1 MAVKEGKEL
10 SPKWLKF
17 ADEYLVDLNGAQ
29 AAIRAGYSEKTAR
42 SIANRLLTYVDIQE
56 YIQKR
61 RKEIQ
66 KSLQI
71 TQERI
76 LEEEARLAFVDVRF
90 LFDENGDLLPI
101 HKIPEDA
108 RRAIAGVEITD
119 LEKVKGVKRKYRL
132 SDKGRALERISKHLG
147 LYAAKKHEHTGK
159 DGGPIETKIT
169 DFPKEP
175 ATIKEWEEQ
184 RKEAEE
190 HRENNKEEG

>member
-1 MAVKEGKEL
+1 MAVKEGEL
-10 SPKWLKF
+10 TPKQANF
-17 ADEYLVDLNGAQ
+17 VEEYLIDLNATQ
-29 AAIRAGYSEKTAR
+29 AAIRAGYSEKSAE
-42 SIANRLLTYVDIQE
+42 SIGHENLSKPKIYEKIQA
-56 YIQKR
+56 R
-61 RKEIQ
+61 RKELQ
-66 KSLQI
+66 ESLQI

-108 RRAIAGVEITD
+108 RRAIAGVEVTD

-147 LYAAKKHEHTGK
+147 LYAAKKHEHSGPG
-159 DGGPIETKIT
+159 GGPIETKIT
-169 DFPKEP
+169 DFPTEP
-175 ATIKEWEEQ
+175 KTKKEWEQQ

-190 HRENNKEEG
+190 NRDKDDEET

>member
-1 MAVKEGKEL
+1 MAGKEGEL
-10 SPKWLKF
+10 TPKQANF
-17 ADEYLVDLNGAQ
+17 VEEYLIDLNATQ
-29 AAIRAGYSEKTAR
+29 AAIRAGYSEKSAE
-42 SIANRLLTYVDIQE
+42 SIGHENLSKPKIYEKIQA
-56 YIQKR
+56 R
-61 RKEIQ
+61 RKELQ
-66 KSLQI
+66 ESLQI

-108 RRAIAGVEITD
+108 RRAIAGVEVTD

-147 LYAAKKHEHTGK
+147 LYAAKKHEHSGPG
-159 DGGPIETKIT
+159 GGPIETKIT
-169 DFPKEP
+169 DFPTEP
-175 ATIKEWEEQ
+175 KTIKEWEEQ

-190 HRENNKEEG
+190 NRDKDDEET